1 MNRTGFPESVWFKL
15 CGHGRL
21 VECGVEVGF
30 GFSRWDVADG
40 FKQAPVIEPVDP
52 FEGGKLN
59 GFDGPP
65 RPASVDHLGLVES
78 LMLSAKALS

>member
-1 MNRTGFPESVWFKL
+1 LFQ
-15 CGHGRL
+15 CGIEVRL
-21 VECGVEVGF
+21 GF
-30 GFSRWDVADG
+30 GRWDVADG

-52 FEGGKLN
+52 FEGGELD

-78 LMLSAKALS
+78 VDALGQGIVLAVSDAAH